1 MKINND
7 SKRDFR
13 SIMNNIAVE
22 KDPEKNQAWPGIKPL
37 PLRLK
42 YIIVEANI

>member
-7 SKRDFR
+7 SKRDFC

-22 KDPEKNQAWPGIKPL
+22 KDPEKKI
-37 PLRLK
+37 RLDRESNP
-42 YIIVEANI
+42 YLCD